1 MKNNLINQNNDNLI
15 STVLISR
22 FPAEVDEKNN
32 TQLSAK
38 QYNTLSKSIK
48 AIELS
53 LDYTV

>member
-1 MKNNLINQNNDNLI
+1 MKNNLTNQNNDNLI
-15 STVLISR
+15 SPVLISR
-22 FPAEVDEKNN
+22 FREKIDENN
-32 TQLSAK
+32 NQLSAK